1 MISFSELYS
10 HINELKQVNLAQRRK
25 QALRMKKLAKSAAF
39 KKKVERSKFRVASPE
54 KIRVKA
60 QKLAKKKVLDKYY
73 PNYQNMPMMQKI
85 KIDAIVAQK
94 YGGMINKIAT
104 KSLKVIKKNELQKVK
119 DARDTRSN
127 WNYCVYFW

>member
-25 QALRMKKLAKSAAF
+25 QALRMKKLTKSAAF

-104 KSLKVIKKNELQKVK
+104 KSLKVVKKNELQKVK
-119 DARDTRSN
+119 DARDTRDA
-127 WNYCVYFW
+127 

>member
-1 MISFSELYS
+1 MILFSELYS

-60 QKLAKKKVLDKYY
+60 QKLAKKKVLAKFYPKYDD
-73 PNYQNMPMMQKI
+73 MPVVQRV

-94 YGGMINKIAT
+94 YGPLINKIAT
-104 KSLKVIKKNELQKVK
+104 KSVKVVKKNELECLKYL
-119 DARDTRSN
+119 S
-127 WNYCVYFW
+127 

>member
-1 MISFSELYS
+1 MITFSELYS
-10 HINELKQVNLAQRRK
+10 HINELKKVNLAQRKK
-25 QALRMKKLAKSAAF
+25 QALRMKKLAKSSAF

-104 KSLKVIKKNELQKVK
+104 KSLKVVKKNELQKVK
-119 DARDTRSN
+119 DARDTRDA
-127 WNYCVYFW
+127 

>member
-85 KIDAIVAQK
+85 KVDAIVAQK

-104 KSLKVIKKNELQKVK
+104 KSLKVVKKNELQKVK
-119 DARDTRSN
+119 DARDTRDA
-127 WNYCVYFW
+127 

>member
-54 KIRVKA
+54 NIRVKA
-60 QKLAKKKVLDKYY
+60 QKLEKKKVLDKYY

-104 KSLKVIKKNELQKVK
+104 KSLKVVKKNELQKVK
-119 DARDTRSN
+119 DARDTRDA
-127 WNYCVYFW
+127 

>member
-1 MISFSELYS
+1 MITFKELYS
-10 HINELKQVNLAQRRK
+10 NLEELKKVNLAQRRK
-25 QALRMKKLAKSAAF
+25 QAIRMAKLAKSAAF

-104 KSLKVIKKNELQKVK
+104 KSLKVVKKNELQKVK
-119 DARDTRSN
+119 DARDTRDA
-127 WNYCVYFW
+127 

>member
-39 KKKVERSKFRVASPE
+39 KKKVERSKLRVASPD
-54 KIRVKA
+54 KIRVNA

-104 KSLKVIKKNELQKVK
+104 KSLKVVKKNELQKVK
-119 DARDTRSN
+119 DARDTRDA
-127 WNYCVYFW
+127 

>member
-25 QALRMKKLAKSAAF
+25 RALRMKKLAKSAAF

-104 KSLKVIKKNELQKVK
+104 KSLKVVKKNELQKVK
-119 DARDTRSN
+119 DARDTRDA
-127 WNYCVYFW
+127 

>member
-39 KKKVERSKFRVASPE
+39 KKKVERSKLRVASPE

-73 PNYQNMPMMQKI
+73 PNYQDMPMMQKI

-104 KSLKVIKKNELQKVK
+104 KSLKVVKKNELQKVK
-119 DARDTRSN
+119 DARDTRDA
-127 WNYCVYFW
+127 